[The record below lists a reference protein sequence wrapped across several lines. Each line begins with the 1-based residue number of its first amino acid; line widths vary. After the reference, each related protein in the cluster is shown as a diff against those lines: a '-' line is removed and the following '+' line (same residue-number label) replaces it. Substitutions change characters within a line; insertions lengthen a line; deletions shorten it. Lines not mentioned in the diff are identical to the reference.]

1 MSENNENVKVE
12 TPKNE
17 KVKDNHGSSTG
28 AVVGSVLFLIGI
40 AVVFV
45 LGLCGCLCLITK

>member
-17 KVKDNHGSSTG
+17 KVKDNHCSSTG
-28 AVVGSVLFLIGI
+28 AVVGSVFFLIGI
-40 AVVFV
+40 AIVFV
-45 LGLCGCLCLITK
+45 LGLCGFLYLITK